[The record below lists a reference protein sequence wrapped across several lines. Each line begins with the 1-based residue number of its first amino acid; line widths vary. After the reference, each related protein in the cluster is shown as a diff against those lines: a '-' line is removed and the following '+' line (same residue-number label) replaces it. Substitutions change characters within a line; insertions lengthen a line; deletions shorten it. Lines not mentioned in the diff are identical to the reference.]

1 MECRIIRIDDQ
12 TWRLEEEGVRFFLLT
27 GSRSALL
34 IDSGMQVHNA
44 KKLAEGLT
52 ALPLSLLNTHADR
65 DHIGSNAEFD
75 AVYMSPAELVN
86 YPLAK
91 KASDIIPIRDGSS
104 IDLGGRRLEII
115 EIPGHTPGSIAV
127 LDVERRVL
135 FSGDTVQ
142 DGSIFLFGP
151 MRNIPAFYHSLK
163 RLEGMTGR
171 FDLIY
176 PSHGSFPVKKELIS
190 RLISQTA
197 KLERGELAASEAAFM
212 GIPLK
217 RYEAD
222 AAVFLCGADYGEKA
236 EMSVQGGQRPSGNS
250 GADDKAKSGKG
261 TEGEAG

>member
-1 MECRIIRIDDQ
+1 MDCRIIRIDDQ

-34 IDSGMQVHNA
+34 IDSGMRVHNA

-115 EIPGHTPGSIAV
+115 EIP
-127 LDVERRVL
+127 RCWMW
-135 FSGDTVQ
+135 SG
-142 DGSIFLFGP
+142 
-151 MRNIPAFYHSLK
+151 AC
-163 RLEGMTGR
+163 
-171 FDLIY
+171 
-176 PSHGSFPVKKELIS
+176 SFPAI
-190 RLISQTA
+190 RFRT
-197 KLERGELAASEAAFM
+197 
-212 GIPLK
+212 
-217 RYEAD
+217 
-222 AAVFLCGADYGEKA
+222 AVFFCSDPCAISPLSITA
-236 EMSVQGGQRPSGNS
+236 
-250 GADDKAKSGKG
+250 
-261 TEGEAG
+261 

>member
-44 KKLAEGLT
+44 KELAEGLT

-104 IDLGGRRLEII
+104 IDLG
-115 EIPGHTPGSIAV
+115 
-127 LDVERRVL
+127 
-135 FSGDTVQ
+135 
-142 DGSIFLFGP
+142 
-151 MRNIPAFYHSLK
+151 NIPAFYHSLK

-250 GADDKAKSGKG
+250 GADDKEKPGKG

>member
-1 MECRIIRIDDQ
+1 MSCRIIPIDDQ

-34 IDSGMQVHNA
+34 IDSGMQTHNA

-52 ALPLSLLNTHADR
+52 ALPLSLLNTHADI

-75 AVYMSPAELVN
+75 AVYMNPAELVN

-91 KASDIIPIRDGSS
+91 KASDIIPVRDGNS
-104 IDLGGRRLEII
+104 IDLGGRRLEVI
-115 EIPGHTPGSIAV
+115 EIPGHTPGSIAI

-171 FDLIY
+171 FDRIY

-190 RLISQTA
+190 RLVSQTA
-197 KLERGELAASEAAFM
+197 KLERGELTATESQFH

-217 RYEAD
+217 RYDAD
-222 AAVFLCGADYGEKA
+222 AAVFLCNADYGQDGRK
-236 EMSVQGGQRPSGNS
+236 
-250 GADDKAKSGKG
+250 
-261 TEGEAG
+261 EG